1 MVSPL
6 RKLING
12 TRLYHIIL
20 MPYAIQYITISRVAF
35 GSANFIKFT
44 HSHLFDEVILS
55 WSDKLNLDENPA
67 TLMR

>member
-1 MVSPL
+1 
-6 RKLING
+6 
-12 TRLYHIIL
+12 

-55 WSDKLNLDENPA
+55 WSDKLNLNENPA